1 MREARKNET
10 KAQIFRKAIELFR
23 EKGYEN
29 VTVEE
34 IASACGMA
42 KGTFFNYFPKKEH
55 VLLHWSHSQLSMT
68 EAVVGRYRDRDMK
81 SRLRLIFGELLQP
94 YREQGELLKVTLSE
108 TMRSALLMKE
118 ESSSIDA
125 FQRTLAGAIDEAKE
139 AGEFRSAWD
148 SGAIASVL
156 VAIYFK
162 TLITWSVDSAS
173 GEDVAERFNAQL
185 DVVWHGI
192 EGTAELTQE

>member
-1 MREARKNET
+1 MREDRKKET
-10 KAQIFRKAIELFR
+10 KAQIFGKAIELFK

-34 IASACGMA
+34 IAAACGMA

-55 VLLHWSHSQLSMT
+55 VLLHWSRSQLSMT
-68 EAVVGRYRDRDMK
+68 EAIVGRHREQDMK
-81 SRLRLIFGELLQP
+81 ARMRLIFGELLQP

-139 AGEFRSAWD
+139 AGAFRSAWE
-148 SGAIASVL
+148 SEAIASVL

-162 TLITWSVDSAS
+162 TLLGWSVETAG
-173 GEDVAERFNAQL
+173 GEDIAERFNAQL

-192 EGTAELTQE
+192 EGTAE